1 MNKYYKLLGLHID
14 DVKKFFED
22 KNINYTV
29 KTIQG
34 NKDKDKLIVPKVIKI
49 TELEDNVELIITYFS
64 DSLK

>member
-1 MNKYYKLLGLHID
+1 MNKYYKLLGLHIE
-14 DVKKFFED
+14 DVKKIFED

-49 TELEDNVELIITYFS
+49 TELEDSVELIITYFS